1 MRMPA
6 VGITCYPSHGGSGRN
21 TIEAGDGNNTV
32 TAGNAG
38 DTIIAGN
45 GDNTI
50 TGGSGDD
57 AIFVGN
63 GNNAIAGAAG
73 DDYISAGDG
82 DNAIAGGAGDA
93 DLYFSG
99 SGWASPSSYQL
110 RSAGNSNSETL
121 QIPIAQPGYYYLTVH
136 AYQAFSGLSLS
147 TRY

>member
-1 MRMPA
+1 MTLEVQTMAAWARTDGS
-6 VGITCYPSHGGSGRN
+6 VRITASPCPSRSD
-21 TIEAGDGNNTV
+21 AM
-32 TAGNAG
+32 
-38 DTIIAGN
+38 GN
-45 GDNTI
+45 GCTR
-50 TGGSGDD
+50 SGL
-57 AIFVGN
+57 
-63 GNNAIAGAAG
+63 
-73 DDYISAGDG
+73 SAGQGGLLYYFIQVDKP
-82 DNAIAGGAGDA
+82 NTTLTIQTSGGAGDA